1 MLEVGIE
8 QHGSDAAR
16 RAAERAQRLSGDI
29 VGTSM
34 LRVRGWPRQGSDCA
48 LSAFPS
54 YRPGGATVLSP
65 YSREVTVRCLD
76 VRQ

>member
-8 QHGSDAAR
+8 QHGSEAAR

-34 LRVRGWPRQGSDCA
+34 IRVCTRGAAGLLIFAVSDAQLCM
-48 LSAFPS
+48 L
-54 YRPGGATVLSP
+54 
-65 YSREVTVRCLD
+65 
-76 VRQ
+76 

>member
-34 LRVRGWPRQGSDCA
+34 IRVR
-48 LSAFPS
+48 LS
-54 YRPGGATVLSP
+54 
-65 YSREVTVRCLD
+65 
-76 VRQ
+76 